1 MSPPLA
7 WKMALVAVA
16 QIFFLLAMCRQSAIF
31 SLRSVSLVPRNARLP
46 FPYTM
51 SSWVWS
57 SLITCAFFFLICL
70 LINKT
75 SRNIFPLARACS
87 IKNKFLCPRFQSRML
102 QHGEKKCV
110 CWFKNNGKKQHKGPQ
125 VSSHLSCKT
134 SADRTVREFFH
145 YPLNSPE
152 DDYKK
157 QPEEHGNHCSA
168 NEDNELQICF
178 LFSAWEEINEY
189 LSDSW
194 KRIGFVHSL
203 K

>member
-1 MSPPLA
+1 
-7 WKMALVAVA
+7 
-16 QIFFLLAMCRQSAIF
+16 
-31 SLRSVSLVPRNARLP
+31 
-46 FPYTM
+46 M

-57 SLITCAFFFLICL
+57 LLITCTLLFSLSLFVFLI
-70 LINKT
+70 NRT
-75 SRNIFPLARACS
+75 RWNIFLLQGPVQLKTNFCA
-87 IKNKFLCPRFQSRML
+87 PGSR
-102 QHGEKKCV
+102 QECYGVERKKCV
-110 CWFKNNGKKQHKGPQ
+110 CWFKNNGKKQHKRPQ

-134 SADRTVREFFH
+134 SADRTVWEFFH
-145 YPLNSPE
+145 YPLNGPE

-157 QPEEHGNHCSA
+157 QPEEHGNHSSA

-194 KRIGFVHSL
+194 KHICFVHSL